1 MSRHEPSFECK
12 GIYVSVLGKIGDN
25 EYNRGGGNMRKS
37 IAAVALVAIVALG
50 LLYTGAITLAHA
62 YVHVS
67 KTVMTKHGVYPKSV
81 THTKH
86 GTVIHTGSMS
96 Y

>member
-1 MSRHEPSFECK
+1 M
-12 GIYVSVLGKIGDN
+12 I
-25 EYNRGGGNMRKS
+25 KS
-37 IAAVALVAIVALG
+37 IATLVLAAFVALG
-50 LLYTGAITLAHA
+50 LLYAGAMTLAHA

-67 KTVMTKHGVYPKSV
+67 KTVKTAHGIYHKSY

-86 GTVIHTGSMS
+86 GTVIHTGSMA

>member
-1 MSRHEPSFECK
+1 MK
-12 GIYVSVLGKIGDN
+12 
-25 EYNRGGGNMRKS
+25 KS
-37 IAAVALVAIVALG
+37 IATIALAAFVALG
-50 LLYTGAITLAHA
+50 LLYTGAMTLAYG

-67 KTVMTKHGVYPKSV
+67 KTVKTPHGVYHKSY

-86 GTVIHTGSMS
+86 GGYVHVSKTVKTPHGVYHKGGTFHA

>member
-1 MSRHEPSFECK
+1 M
-12 GIYVSVLGKIGDN
+12 
-25 EYNRGGGNMRKS
+25 
-37 IAAVALVAIVALG
+37 ALG

>member
-1 MSRHEPSFECK
+1 
-12 GIYVSVLGKIGDN
+12 
-25 EYNRGGGNMRKS
+25 MRKS
-37 IAAVALVAIVALG
+37 IVVLALVSFVALG

-62 YVHVS
+62 SVHVS
-67 KTVMTKHGVYPKSV
+67 KTVKTPHGIHHTSV

-86 GTVIHTGSMS
+86 GTMIHTGSMA

>member
-1 MSRHEPSFECK
+1 MLKELVEGEVKFD
-12 GIYVSVLGKIGDN
+12 GN
-25 EYNRGGGNMRKS
+25 EYSQGGGNMRKS
-37 IAAVALVAIVALG
+37 IAALALVAFVALG
-50 LLYTGAITLAHA
+50 LLYTGAMTLAHG

-67 KTVMTKHGVYPKSV
+67 KTVKTKHGIYHKSV

-86 GTVIHTGSMS
+86 GTVIRRGAMA

>member
-1 MSRHEPSFECK
+1 M
-12 GIYVSVLGKIGDN
+12 V
-25 EYNRGGGNMRKS
+25 KS
-37 IAAVALVAIVALG
+37 IAILALVAFVALG
-50 LLYTGAITLAHA
+50 LLYTGTMTLAHA

-67 KTVMTKHGVYPKSV
+67 KTVMTKHGIYHKSV

-86 GTVIHTGSMS
+86 GTVVHTGAMA